1 MVDVGQT
8 APDFTLRDQ
17 DGAEVTL
24 SSFRGERNVVLIFY
38 PLAFTGV
45 CQGELC
51 AVRDD
56 LSRFQND
63 DVQVLT
69 VSVDS
74 VPTHKKWAEEQGYTF
89 PLLSDFWP
97 HGATASAYGVFNE
110 ERGLA
115 TRGTFVIDKEGIVRW
130 KVSNAIPDARDQAE
144 YLQALAALA

>member
-24 SSFRGERNVVLIFY
+24 SSFRGERNVVLLFY

-97 HGATASAYGVFNE
+97 HGAVATKYGVFNE

-130 KVSNAIPDARDQAE
+130 KVVNAIPDARDQAE
-144 YLQALAALA
+144 YVQALAALA